1 VGWHGR
7 AFVLPRETL
16 QQAPAD
22 GEEPPERIVYQTEGP
37 SENPFRVRGTLAGWR
52 DKVAALCVGNSRL
65 TFAASCAFAGPLMR
79 PAGLDSGGMNFVG
92 KSSTGKTTVMRI
104 PASVYG
110 GPSFLQRWRQTDN
123 HLEAVAAQSCDTVLL
138 LDELAQVDPKT
149 AGECSYLLANET
161 GKGRATRG
169 GQARA
174 RLTWRL
180 LFLSAGEIGLAAHMA
195 EGGKRARAGQELR
208 MVDIPAEVAPGT
220 IFETTHHFEGGAVFA
235 LHLAKACEANYGSA
249 GRAFLVWLVDHV
261 DELRDRTRD
270 EVERLAGCWVPDAS
284 SGQVHRVGRR
294 FALVATAGELA
305 TEAGITG
312 WPAGAATAAA
322 QQCFQAWL
330 GSRMGGIGSSE
341 DANMRAQVRR
351 FLESHG
357 AGRFTWWHRAAD
369 DHAPN
374 TLMRAGFR
382 RLVTAEGKAIET
394 NSQHQTEFGEKMQPR
409 DGETTS
415 VEYFI
420 LAEVFRSEV
429 CEGFD
434 YQAVCRVL
442 MDADDLV
449 PGPGGRFDHRAR
461 LPGLGMATCYRV
473 RPSIFAAA

>member
-1 VGWHGR
+1 
-7 AFVLPRETL
+7 
-16 QQAPAD
+16 
-22 GEEPPERIVYQTEGP
+22 
-37 SENPFRVRGTLAGWR
+37 
-52 DKVAALCVGNSRL
+52 
-65 TFAASCAFAGPLMR
+65 
-79 PAGLDSGGMNFVG
+79 
-92 KSSTGKTTVMRI
+92 
-104 PASVYG
+104 
-110 GPSFLQRWRQTDN
+110 
-123 HLEAVAAQSCDTVLL
+123 
-138 LDELAQVDPKT
+138 
-149 AGECSYLLANET
+149 
-161 GKGRATRG
+161 
-169 GQARA
+169 
-174 RLTWRL
+174 L

-235 LHLAKACEANYGSA
+235 LHLAKACEAN
-249 GRAFLVWLVDHV
+249 
-261 DELRDRTRD
+261 LRQRRP
-270 EVERLAGCWVPDAS
+270 RLPGLAGGPRRRAARPHPRRRRAPGIGSWVPDAS